1 MCLSSFLSFVP
12 LRLLTYEDD
21 LPTCDVTFIRRNVS
35 IACFFLFLPPS
46 DPSFSSITHRVHVF
60 KQLNLRPSPL
70 YHPFIAHQ
78 ILCLTHSACPCLHQA
93 FGGAT
98 GHFSAP
104 PKDCTLLS
112 TESHCTH
119 DPLSLARFLLFWPL
133 LQRKNERNSFPICG
147 TPWRHIS
154 RSELHQKCLVLL
166 HSGSCLLLSW
176 RRKNGPF
183 SAHKLLAQDSCP
195 SPSPAPSGA
204 PRPSSLLCGV
214 VWFFSDQFF

>member
-1 MCLSSFLSFVP
+1 MPSQVRCGFHSKKCLDCLFPS
-12 LRLLTYEDD
+12 
-21 LPTCDVTFIRRNVS
+21 LPAS
-35 IACFFLFLPPS
+35 IS
-46 DPSFSSITHRVHVF
+46 SFSSMHHVNVF

-133 LQRKNERNSFPICG
+133 LQRKNEKNTFPICG

-166 HSGSCLLLSW
+166 HSGSCLFLSR
-176 RRKNGPF
+176 RRKNEPF
-183 SAHKLLAQDSCP
+183 SAHELLAQDSCT
-195 SPSPAPSGA
+195 SPSPAPRGA
-204 PRPSSLLCGV
+204 PRPSLLLSGV
-214 VWFFSDQFF
+214 LRFFLVHIFRFFHLRALQTFFR